1 MSEFIIADEFTPA
14 ETVQEV
20 WNKINMYKA
29 QVEGDFE
36 KIKNHPWYIRDAWL
50 YSVVDDKLPI
60 RRCKRCIHFKL
71 RKKSSA
77 PGIGAVGTC
86 TKDKDFENMEP
97 FAAKMQLRCKFYEC
111 KDNFENKYPVTRCQH
126 EEKENK

>member
-1 MSEFIIADEFTPA
+1 MSDLIVFDEFTPA
-14 ETVQEV
+14 DAVKEGLREIEKFKERYGRDTQE
-20 WNKINMYKA
+20 
-29 QVEGDFE
+29 FE

-97 FAAKMQLRCKFYEC
+97 FTAKMELRCMFYEC
-111 KDNFENKYPVTRCQH
+111 KDDFKDKYPVTRCEH
-126 EEKENK
+126 EK